1 MQSLMQIIMGPGE
14 VAKLSGMSGAALKP
28 EEVCLRAVSLLKTVI
43 NNSWELPDEAGP
55 NGKENVSSNQVQGF
69 QAEIS
74 QQDKAF
80 IKANILGCLDLYAS

>member
-14 VAKLSGMSGAALKP
+14 VAKIAGMNGTALKP

-43 NNSWELPDEAGP
+43 NSSWELPDESGS
-55 NGKENVSSNQVQGF
+55 NDKENVSANQHQGF
-69 QAEIS
+69 QAMIS
-74 QQDKAF
+74 QEDKAF